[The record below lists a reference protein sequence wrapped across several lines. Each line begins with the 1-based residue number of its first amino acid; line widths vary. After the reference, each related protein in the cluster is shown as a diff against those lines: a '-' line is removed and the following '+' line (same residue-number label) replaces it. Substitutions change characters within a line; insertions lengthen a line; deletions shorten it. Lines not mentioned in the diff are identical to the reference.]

1 MKKISWKKLAAVTGT
16 CAMVVGSMPANI
28 VLASDGDVKEITVW
42 HYFEHEAEALEK
54 VAEQYN
60 ESQSDV
66 HVTCTYVFQ
75 RRINESVYNWCGF
88 RGTSGYWYGGFSG
101 YGILHISWC
110 V

>member
-66 HVTCTYVFQ
+66 VGGSSYPAAF
-75 RRINESVYNWCGF
+75 RIS
-88 RGTSGYWYGGFSG
+88 
-101 YGILHISWC
+101 ILHNNARQFELFGSP
-110 V
+110 

>member
-54 VAEQYN
+54 VAE
-60 ESQSDV
+60 
-66 HVTCTYVFQ
+66 
-75 RRINESVYNWCGF
+75 
-88 RGTSGYWYGGFSG
+88 
-101 YGILHISWC
+101 
-110 V
+110 

>member
-66 HVTCTYVFQ
+66 HVTC
-75 RRINESVYNWCGF
+75 
-88 RGTSGYWYGGFSG
+88 SGYWYGGFSG